1 MNSSIA
7 TFIDLL
13 SRPQFHAG
21 LLAGL
26 AAWLVVHT
34 LSPRRYGWGVALSAA
49 TIIAVHVSVGQRLGT
64 AVGLTLLAVGGAL
77 LRSRDSSNQNLL
89 PWLII
94 GLGALLTTVRGGLPG
109 TLWIQFLAP
118 VVIVVS
124 GFWMSDWENLPQRR
138 LLGPLVAITAFGI
151 WSTVPD
157 TDTAR
162 VLLGAAI
169 PLLFATLPSTGL
181 RLSAAGAFPVA
192 GIVVWVAA
200 TGGEGRHAS
209 IVGAWACVGILMLLP
224 LLRSKARQIRPGVV
238 LGSHAL
244 LVVISARL
252 FGLWEDAAFASVG
265 VLVTAGASLLI
276 LNLLAR
282 HADATSSTPITR

>member
-1 MNSSIA
+1 MESLDTLA
-7 TFIDLL
+7 DLL
-13 SRPQFHAG
+13 RRPQFHAG

-26 AAWLVVHT
+26 AAWLVVYT
-34 LSPRRYGWGVALSAA
+34 LSPKRYGWGVALSAA
-49 TIIAVHVSVGQRLGT
+49 TIIGVHVSVGQRLGT
-64 AVGLTLLAVGGAL
+64 ALGLALLAVGGAL

-94 GLGALLTTVRGGLPG
+94 GLGAIVTTVRGGLPG
-109 TLWIQFLAP
+109 NLWVQFLAP
-118 VVIVVS
+118 VMIFVS
-124 GFWMSDWENLPQRR
+124 GFWMSGWGNLPQRR

-181 RLSAAGAFPVA
+181 RLSAAGAFPLA
-192 GIVVWVAA
+192 GIIVWVAA

-209 IVGAWACVGILMLLP
+209 IVGAWACVGVLMLLP
-224 LLRSKARQIRPGVV
+224 LLRSKAGRIGPGVI
-238 LGSHAL
+238 LGGHAL

-252 FGLWEDAAFASVG
+252 FGLWEDALFASLG
-265 VLVTAGASLLI
+265 VLIAAAVAYSI
-276 LNLLAR
+276 LRVLSD
-282 HADATSSTPITR
+282 HTDAASSTSIIK